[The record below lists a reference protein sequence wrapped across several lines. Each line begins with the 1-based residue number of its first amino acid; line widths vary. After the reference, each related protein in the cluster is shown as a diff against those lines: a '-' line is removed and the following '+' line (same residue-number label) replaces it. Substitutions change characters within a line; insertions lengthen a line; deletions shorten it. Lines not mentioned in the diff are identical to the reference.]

1 MSIFW
6 IFWGTDV
13 IVAVIAF
20 VFFVIG
26 LNDGS
31 VSGKNIALW
40 LGIFV
45 VLVGVLFGGWALRSN
60 GYETWAVILLGIIA
74 VPALLYGLFLLL
86 TIILKPDW
94 R

>member
-13 IVAVIAF
+13 IVAVIAL

-31 VSGKNIALW
+31 VSGKRTPNKTT
-40 LGIFV
+40 FQNR
-45 VLVGVLFGGWALRSN
+45 RSN
-60 GYETWAVILLGIIA
+60 DL
-74 VPALLYGLFLLL
+74 
-86 TIILKPDW
+86 
-94 R
+94 